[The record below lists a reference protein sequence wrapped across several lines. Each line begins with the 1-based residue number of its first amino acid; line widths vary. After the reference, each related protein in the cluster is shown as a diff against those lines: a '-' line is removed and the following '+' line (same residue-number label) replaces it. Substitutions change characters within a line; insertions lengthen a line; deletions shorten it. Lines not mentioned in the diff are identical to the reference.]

1 MPDTPSLAAALAAL
15 TEAAVAAGIDPDVA
29 RAEGEALAAT
39 VAESAPGAWQDWS
52 AQTGGDRSAEEFTT
66 AASRGRRWRAG
77 PTPSLTGLALARHP
91 EAMAY
96 ATALSEVCTAAAML
110 GTPTPRV
117 MGNAS
122 TAAAAQLGAVRQVAP
137 VPAGAPGP
145 SSIPSLPGT
154 RLTDDE
160 MVRLAAE
167 SGRQVTDQLNA
178 VRNALTKMASEL
190 DLSHLEQ
197 WGPGKFPGLGG
208 DPAAPT
214 PPTRLGADQPRRHAD
229 HRRPLRP
236 AHAGRAGGP
245 ADHAAPEQAPEQPP
259 MSLEELL
266 AELDALVGLT
276 AVKGEIHRQVA
287 VLRIE
292 AKREQAGLKVPTI
305 TRHLVFVG
313 NPGTGKTTVARL
325 VAGIYRALG
334 LLTKGQ
340 LVEVDRSELVAGYL
354 GQTAMKTADVVKSAV
369 GGVLFIDE
377 AYSLAGDQYGTE
389 AVDTLVKEMED
400 RRHDLVVIVAGY
412 PEPMA
417 YFIAQNPGLASRFR
431 TTIDFVDYTDD
442 ELVGIFKVLAT
453 GADYDIS
460 AEVEKRFREM
470 LGGVRRGP
478 TFGNGRYSR
487 NVLEAAIG
495 QHAWRLREVDEP
507 TVEQLRTLMPED
519 LVYDDGSE
527 PADPTEG
534 PLVIDPATP
543 APAGSGPRRATR
555 R

>member
-1 MPDTPSLAAALAAL
+1 M
-15 TEAAVAAGIDPDVA
+15 
-29 RAEGEALAAT
+29 
-39 VAESAPGAWQDWS
+39 
-52 AQTGGDRSAEEFTT
+52 
-66 AASRGRRWRAG
+66 
-77 PTPSLTGLALARHP
+77 
-91 EAMAY
+91 
-96 ATALSEVCTAAAML
+96 
-110 GTPTPRV
+110 
-117 MGNAS
+117 
-122 TAAAAQLGAVRQVAP
+122 
-137 VPAGAPGP
+137 P

-160 MVRLAAE
+160 MVRVAAE
-167 SGRQVTDQLNA
+167 SGRAVTDQLNA

-214 PPTRLGADQPRRHAD
+214 PPTEPPTTNPDGTQIIVDRSDQPTQT
-229 HRRPLRP
+229 
-236 AHAGRAGGP
+236 
-245 ADHAAPEQAPEQPP
+245 APTDQPTTPTEQAPEQPP
-259 MSLEELL
+259 KTLEELL

-292 AKREQAGLKVPTI
+292 AKRESAGLKVPTI

-442 ELVGIFKVLAT
+442 ELVGIFKVVAT

-470 LGGVRRGP
+470 LGSVRRGP

-527 PADPTEG
+527 APDSADPTEG

-543 APAGSGPRRATR
+543 LPPAPVLDEPPAAEALTEEAPTEEAPTEEATS
-555 R
+555 